1 VVAVAFQSAFRVEMH
16 QNDIFLFFKNHFLDQ
31 RIKTIQNI
39 QKNLFLIKKQFEF
52 FKNTG
57 WLAFPNTL

>member
-16 QNDIFLFFKNHFLDQ
+16 QNNIFLFFKNHFLDQ

-39 QKNLFLIKKQFEF
+39 QKKFIFNKK
-52 FKNTG
+52 TI
-57 WLAFPNTL
+57 

>member
-1 VVAVAFQSAFRVEMH
+1 MH

-52 FKNTG
+52 FENTG
-57 WLAFPNTL
+57 